1 MVKPEQLKREKNNSD
16 KNMLLISLTQQIV
29 TLFSLSCRICVYIYY
44 IYVNNIQCIQLNH
57 MSVKYRMILL
67 IIGGIHSERVS
78 LTEMDNHR
86 TPL

>member
-44 IYVNNIQCIQLNH
+44 IYV
-57 MSVKYRMILL
+57 
-67 IIGGIHSERVS
+67 
-78 LTEMDNHR
+78 
-86 TPL
+86 